1 METNAMTQQRQDGPT
16 RERVRIIGVRS
27 GLGGRDPGAAGAV
40 DSLRAAG
47 LAERLRSGGV
57 DARWGAVLQPAR
69 KHASDPTAAMA
80 KLGPQLAQAVQD
92 AIEAGAFPLV
102 IGGDHS
108 CAVGTWS
115 GVAAAYRRGNA
126 SFPGAGGGSVGEALG
141 LLWIDAH
148 LDSHTPQ
155 TSHTGLIYGM
165 PLATLLGHGEAAF
178 TDCLVPGAKLLPQHV
193 CVLGARSYEP
203 EERALLDRIGVRV
216 IGMEEIGRRGVAAAL
231 AEAVAIVGRA
241 PAGYGI
247 TLDLDV
253 LDPRD
258 APGVGTPA
266 PGGLRAAELIP
277 ALTAI
282 GSDARLR
289 GLEIAEYNPR
299 RDRNGVTLEH
309 ALGIAEAILG
319 AAARAARAPV
329 ARVA

>member
-1 METNAMTQQRQDGPT
+1 MTQT
-16 RERVRIIGVRS
+16 RTNRPAPARVEIIGVRS
-27 GLGGRDPGAAGAV
+27 GVGGRDPGAVGAV

-47 LAERLRSGGV
+47 LAERLQAGGL
-57 DARWGAVLQPAR
+57 DARWGATLQPGR
-69 KHASDPTAAMA
+69 SHAADPTAAMA
-80 KLGPQLAQAVQD
+80 RLGPRLAQAVKD
-92 AIEAGAFPLV
+92 AIDNGAFPLV

-115 GVAAAYRRGNA
+115 GVAAANRA
-126 SFPGAGGGSVGEALG
+126 HGSLG

-165 PLATLLGHGEAAF
+165 PLAALLGHGESAF
-178 TDCLVPGAKLLPQHV
+178 TDCLMAGAKVLPQHV

-216 IGMEEIGRRGVAAAL
+216 IGMEEIGRHGVASAL
-231 AEAVAIVGRA
+231 AEALAIVRSA
-241 PAGYGI
+241 SAGYGI
-247 TLDLDV
+247 SIDLDA

-266 PGGLRAAELIP
+266 PGGLRAVDLIP
-277 ALTAI
+277 ALTAV
-282 GSDARLR
+282 GSDSRLR

-299 RDRNGVTLEH
+299 RDRNGATLEH
-309 ALGIAEAILG
+309 ALAIADAVLG
-319 AAARAARAPV
+319 AAAAQSREPI

>member
-1 METNAMTQQRQDGPT
+1 MTQQRQARGAQAS
-16 RERVRIIGVRS
+16 RVSIIGVRS
-27 GLGGRDPGAAGAV
+27 GVGGRDPGAVGAV
-40 DSLRAAG
+40 DGLRAAG
-47 LAERLRSGGV
+47 LAQRLQAGGL
-57 DARWGAVLQPAR
+57 DARWDALLEPLGAQA
-69 KHASDPTAAMA
+69 ADPTAAMA
-80 KLGPQLAQAVQD
+80 ELGPRLAHAVR
-92 AIEAGAFPLV
+92 AAAAGGAFPLV

-115 GVAAAYRRGNA
+115 GVAAAYRDRG
-126 SFPGAGGGSVGEALG
+126 PLG

-165 PLATLLGHGEAAF
+165 PLAALLGHGERAF
-178 TDCLVPGAKLLPQHV
+178 TECLVPGAKILPQHA

-231 AEAVAIVGRA
+231 DEALAIVGRA
-241 PAGYGI
+241 AAGYGI

-277 ALTAI
+277 ALAAA
-282 GSDARLR
+282 GADPRLR
-289 GLEIAEYNPR
+289 ALEIAEYNPR
-299 RDRNGVTLEH
+299 RDRNGITAAH
-309 ALGIAEAILG
+309 ALAIAEAAVGSAQSALG
-319 AAARAARAPV
+319 RV

>member
-1 METNAMTQQRQDGPT
+1 MTQ
-16 RERVRIIGVRS
+16 ERKTSMARGRVELIGVRS

-40 DSLRAAG
+40 DGLRAAG
-47 LAERLRSGGV
+47 LAERLRSGGL
-57 DARWGAVLQPAR
+57 DARWGRVLQPLR
-69 KHASDPTAAMA
+69 KHASDPRVALAH
-80 KLGPQLAQAVQD
+80 LGPQLAQAVCD
-92 AIEAGAFPLV
+92 AIDRGDFPLV

-115 GVAAAYRRGNA
+115 GVAAAHRTRG
-126 SFPGAGGGSVGEALG
+126 SLG

-148 LDSHTPQ
+148 LDSHTPE

-165 PLATLLGHGEAAF
+165 PLAALLGHGEAAF
-178 TDCLVPGAKLLPQHV
+178 TDCLVPGAKVAPQHV
-193 CVLGARSYEP
+193 CVLGARSYEA

-216 IGMEEIGRRGVAAAL
+216 IGMDEIVHRGVACAL
-231 AEAVAIVGRA
+231 AEALSIVRRA

-253 LDPRD
+253 IDPRD

-266 PGGLRAAELIP
+266 PGGMRAAELVRTLRRIAEDP
-277 ALTAI
+277 Q
-282 GSDARLR
+282 LR

-299 RDRNGVTLEH
+299 RDRNGVTAKH
-309 ALGIAEAILG
+309 AIGIAEAALG
-319 AAARAARAPV
+319 ARPDERLARI

>member
-1 METNAMTQQRQDGPT
+1 MTQVRQKSLEQT
-16 RERVRIIGVRS
+16 RIEIIGVRS
-27 GLGGRDPGAAGAV
+27 GVGGRDPGAVGAV

-47 LAERLRSGGV
+47 LAERLQAGGLE
-57 DARWGAVLQPAR
+57 ARWGAMLQPAR
-69 KHASDPTAAMA
+69 SHAADPTAAMA
-80 KLGPQLAQAVQD
+80 RLGPRLAQAVKD
-92 AIEAGAFPLV
+92 SIGRGAFPLV

-115 GVAAAYRRGNA
+115 GVAAATRA
-126 SFPGAGGGSVGEALG
+126 HGSLG

-148 LDSHTPQ
+148 LDSHTPR

-165 PLATLLGHGEAAF
+165 PLAALLGHGDAAF
-178 TDCLVPGAKLLPQHV
+178 TDCLVPGAKVLPQHV

-216 IGMEEIGRRGVAAAL
+216 IGMEEIVRRGVTDAL
-231 AEAVAIVGRA
+231 AEAAAIVRGA

-253 LDPRD
+253 IDPRD

-266 PGGLRAAELIP
+266 PGGVRAHELID
-277 ALTAI
+277 ALAQI
-282 GSDARLR
+282 ACDPRLR
-289 GLEIAEYNPR
+289 GLEIAEYNPW
-299 RDRNGVTLEH
+299 RDRNGVTAAH
-309 ALGIAEAILG
+309 ALAIAETVLG
-319 AAARAARAPV
+319 ACSGEARERI

>member
-1 METNAMTQQRQDGPT
+1 MTQT
-16 RERVRIIGVRS
+16 RTNCPAPARVEIIGVRS
-27 GLGGRDPGAAGAV
+27 GVGGRDPGAVGAV

-47 LAERLRSGGV
+47 LAERLMAGGL
-57 DARWGAVLQPAR
+57 DARWGATLQPGR
-69 KHASDPTAAMA
+69 SHAADPTAAMA
-80 KLGPQLAQAVQD
+80 RLGPRLAQAVKD
-92 AIEAGAFPLV
+92 AIDNGAFPLV

-115 GVAAAYRRGNA
+115 GVAAANRA
-126 SFPGAGGGSVGEALG
+126 HGSLG

-165 PLATLLGHGEAAF
+165 PLAALLGHGESAF
-178 TDCLVPGAKLLPQHV
+178 TDCLITGAKVLPQHV

-203 EERALLDRIGVRV
+203 EERALLDRVGVRV
-216 IGMEEIGRRGVAAAL
+216 IGMEEIVRRGVADAL
-231 AEAVAIVGRA
+231 TEAVAIVRAA

-253 LDPRD
+253 IDPRE

-266 PGGLRAAELIP
+266 PGGLHAPELID
-277 ALTAI
+277 ALVLAAC
-282 GSDARLR
+282 DPRLR
-289 GLEIAEYNPR
+289 GLEIAEYNPG
-299 RDRNGVTLEH
+299 RDRNGVTAAH
-309 ALGIAEAILG
+309 ALAIAEAVLG
-319 AAARAARAPV
+319 AGSGEARERV